1 MYQINTLYTFN
12 LYNVIPQ
19 LRKKQGRTSLKLMG
33 KKGHGEGSSLVVQ
46 WLEFWASIA
55 VAPDSVPGWETKIW
69 EATWHGQL
77 N

>member
-1 MYQINTLYTFN
+1 
-12 LYNVIPQ
+12 
-19 LRKKQGRTSLKLMG
+19 MG